1 MDESNDLLSEQNSSQ
16 EWCATPCVKA
26 PLRKLNDFIISVST
40 ASSKVKPAV
49 RQLSIPWTQA
59 ASSTQR
65 YYKKKGVEVVNM
77 VLECLAPGQGAVL
90 EEELKKKD
98 DKVKPAGV
106 SNIESNELSRL
117 ITLYEE
123 ADSWFLKR
131 QVLSVFVNDYT
142 KARLRQLIPGLSIW
156 SIDEARKHA
165 AKTGA
170 GKPFATSEPISRS
183 RLDRTKMDHFIDFVS
198 SPNFLQ
204 DVAYGTKKLK
214 LSHGDIIEI
223 PNVIRTVIASRLVQL
238 HFHHCS
244 ESGFQPLGKSTLFS
258 ILQVISWLILF
269 LLNVCEF
276 I

>member
-1 MDESNDLLSEQNSSQ
+1 M
-16 EWCATPCVKA
+16 
-26 PLRKLNDFIISVST
+26 
-40 ASSKVKPAV
+40 
-49 RQLSIPWTQA
+49 
-59 ASSTQR
+59 
-65 YYKKKGVEVVNM
+65 
-77 VLECLAPGQGAVL
+77 

-98 DKVKPAGV
+98 DKLKPAGV

-131 QVLSVFVNDYT
+131 QILSVFVNDYT
-142 KARLRQLIPGLSIW
+142 KAIW
-156 SIDEARKHA
+156 SIDEAQKHA

-170 GKPFATSEPISRS
+170 GKPFATSEPISHS
-183 RLDRTKMDHFIDFVS
+183 RLDRTKVDHFIDFVS

-214 LSHGDIIEI
+214 LSHGEIIEI
-223 PNVIRTVIASRLVQL
+223 QNVIRTVIASRLVQL
-238 HFHHCS
+238 YFHRCS

-269 LLNVCEF
+269 LLNV
-276 I
+276 